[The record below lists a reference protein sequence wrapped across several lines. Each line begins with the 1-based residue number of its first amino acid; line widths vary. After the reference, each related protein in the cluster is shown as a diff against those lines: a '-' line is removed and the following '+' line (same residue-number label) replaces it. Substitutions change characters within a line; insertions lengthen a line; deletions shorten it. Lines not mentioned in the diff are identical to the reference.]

1 MSKIKD
7 IFGRAGTGIRKVG
20 AGAHRVITA
29 GGRKTDAAL
38 LVTAVALAGAAGWGL
53 GHSLGWESA
62 RADNAVM
69 YQAGMT
75 TQGEVDREAV
85 ASWKSRA
92 DRAATDARDQV
103 YREMNG
109 IKLISELPDGVD
121 RSKAQEA
128 EQQRRGFMYTDWNGA
143 AVLRE
148 PGGRTWYL
156 PSLPTEVG
164 KSITSGA
171 RWNGIPFGDDD
182 SADRAARWAAAKSKG
197 AAYAYR
203 DQSGY
208 RVDTAY
214 CTGYWV
220 SLTVPRAGTAV
231 EATTPPLAGAA
242 CDRTSPTP
250 RVPVA

>member
-7 IFGRAGTGIRKVG
+7 TVGRAGTGIRKVG
-20 AGAHRVITA
+20 AGARTTALTA
-29 GGRKTDAAL
+29 GTGAGATLLITGLLAGGAGSWIDGQRAVDRATTAQLAAD
-38 LVTAVALAGAAGWGL
+38 VTAAGQQLEAAQKGWQKGTDKLVA
-53 GHSLGWESA
+53 
-62 RADNAVM
+62 
-69 YQAGMT
+69 
-75 TQGEVDREAV
+75 
-85 ASWKSRA
+85 
-92 DRAATDARDQV
+92 DARDQV

-128 EQQRRGFMYTDWNGA
+128 EQQRRGFMYTEWHGA

-156 PSLPTEVG
+156 PSLPTELGRSV
-164 KSITSGA
+164 TSGA

-182 SADRAARWAAAKSKG
+182 SADRAARWAAAKRMG

-250 RVPVA
+250 RVVNGAGA

>member
-7 IFGRAGTGIRKVG
+7 TFGHAGTGIRRVG
-20 AGAHRVITA
+20 AGARRVLTA

-38 LVTAVALAGAAGWGL
+38 MVTAVALAGGAGWGL
-53 GHSLGWESA
+53 AMS
-62 RADNAVM
+62 
-69 YQAGMT
+69 
-75 TQGEVDREAV
+75 EVDDAVTARTASVNAAAEHVNAAAVEAV
-85 ASWKSRA
+85 ASWKTRA
-92 DRAATDARDQV
+92 DRAAGDARDQV

-128 EQQRRGFMYTDWNGA
+128 EQRRQGFMYTDRDGA

-156 PSLPTEVG
+156 PSLPTELG
-164 KSITSGA
+164 RSITSGA
-171 RWNGIPFGDDD
+171 RWNGIPHGDDD
-182 SADRAARWAAAKSKG
+182 SADRAARWAAAKSRG

-220 SLTVPRAGTAV
+220 SVTVPRAGTAV
-231 EATTPPLAGAA
+231 EATTPPMAGAA

-250 RVPVA
+250 RYP